1 LSCIPFRS
9 IFTVNKNAGK
19 MKKTFLLFAL
29 FLPIVTIVAQSVA
42 INTDGAAA
50 HTSAALDIK
59 STDKGMLVP
68 RMTTAQRTAISN
80 PATGLLIF
88 DTTTGSF
95 WFYNGSSWANLV
107 DSNTGTSVW
116 AANGSDIYNTNAANV
131 GIGTTTPNANA
142 LLHLNSTSKGMLL
155 PTLSNDQMTSI
166 SSPPVGLMVFNAN
179 TKSPMIYTQRGYQSI
194 LPGIFGT
201 QNAWTPI
208 SPGPRIIAWGVVDS
222 LLAGGGAT
230 PPDNTTHAIGV
241 KSGSNNFSVIW
252 NGPSR
257 WVEITLTNMDYKT
270 DSMILLVTPIGN
282 ETWDQAVST
291 SHTSS
296 GVGTQSRATIKFTDI
311 SRSILGYPGS
321 SIRRRSKFSFIL
333 YSLTRD
339 SY

>member
-1 LSCIPFRS
+1 LSCITFRS

-29 FLPIVTIVAQSVA
+29 FLPFVTIVAQSVA

-116 AANGSDIYNTNAANV
+116 AANGSNIYNTNAANV
-131 GIGTTTPNANA
+131 GIGTSTPNANA

-155 PTLSNDQMTSI
+155 PTLTNDQMTSI
-166 SSPPVGLMVFNAN
+166 SSPPVGLMVFNVN

-222 LLAGGGAT
+222 LLPEGGTT

-252 NGPSR
+252 NGTGR
-257 WVEITLTNMDYKT
+257 WFEITLNNMDYNT

-282 ETWDQAVST
+282 GTWDQVVST
-291 SHTSS
+291 SNVNS
-296 GVGTQSRATIKFTDI
+296 GAGTQNRASIKFTDV
-311 SRSILGYPGS
+311 SRYVNGFSDS
-321 SIRRRSKFSFIL
+321 MIRRRSKFSFIL